1 MDSFLERALSL
12 VKRGIHVFPV
22 APGILGDDKS
32 GKNPLTENG
41 VDDATLDRKKLNE
54 WHAKW
59 PTANVGCAPVGKGF
73 LDDDN
78 GDLAERYEK
87 ETGDKFPRT
96 FTVLTSVNGSG
107 LRKKHHY
114 FDSDETT
121 ILLGNRKASSPEGG
135 ERFSFREHGLYVV
148 GPGSVHWTGAVYTAE
163 DEKAPFALMGKKLA
177 NWLEQNSEMEKSKT
191 HGGEGPI
198 AHADWNPDKW
208 MEFYEDAFTC
218 GQDGEWWVSSVC
230 PATYE
235 GPGTGRKHE
244 HSTKT
249 GFRFGGAAPE
259 FHCFAGGCPGS
270 GMSFGDVVKHLNK
283 YHEPYPGPIWKE
295 EPIEQVLKAF
305 DVVSADAIGKTEIPE
320 TLPETDESKIKEY
333 ELWKSEDGFE
343 KMTAIR
349 FSDAPMAPVDW
360 LWKGRL
366 PRGCGLVISGSV
378 GTNKSMM
385 STDIAARITKGWD
398 WPDGEK
404 NDLGPRE
411 VLVAA
416 TEDDLHTTIK
426 PRFVAAGGDCTKISF
441 LKNVFA
447 CDEEGNL
454 KSRELDINADIARL
468 LKMLRANPQILLV
481 ILDPLTGFFGDMDG
495 NDNKKIR
502 PMMQKIAKVC
512 RLTGVAFILLIH
524 ENKRGDANAVD
535 KILGAGAVSQV
546 IRAGVRISK
555 DPRNKPDGRIM
566 ANIKGNLSRDNGGMK
581 FSIGSKNLTAED
593 GRLLEDIGYIEWG
606 EKHGMNADDV
616 MDEERAFRREAMGAD
631 TKVEQAMNILRDALL
646 EGPRLQ
652 RDVHKLLDAAK
663 ISDETKRR
671 ARRKLGI
678 KGSRGYPWY
687 WCLPEHELPGP
698 TFEAE
703 EPKIEDT
710 GVM

>member
-1 MDSFLERALSL
+1 MDSFLERALPL

-87 ETGDKFPRT
+87 ETEDKFPRT

-107 LRKKHHY
+107 LRKKHYY

-218 GQDGEWWVSSVC
+218 SQDGEWWVSSIC

-249 GFRFGGAAPE
+249 GFRFDGAAPE

-283 YHEPYPGPIWKE
+283 YHGKYPGKIWAE
-295 EPIEQVLKAF
+295 EPVEEILEAF
-305 DVVSADAIGKTEIPE
+305 GVEDADEREAQESVSPE
-320 TLPETDESKIKEY
+320 EPPEAQPWAGEY
-333 ELWKSEDGFE
+333 RLWEGEGSGIVG
-343 KMTAIR
+343 IR
-349 FSDAPMAPVDW
+349 LSDARERAVDW

-366 PRGCGLVISGSV
+366 PAGCGLVISGSP

-385 STDIAARITKGWD
+385 SLSLVACVTNGWD

-404 NDLGPRE
+404 NTMGPRE
-411 VLVAA
+411 VLIAA
-416 TEDDLHTTIK
+416 TEDDLETTIK
-426 PRFVAAGGDCTKISF
+426 PRLMAMGADCSKITAI
-441 LKNVFA
+441 KNVFDT
-447 CDEEGNL
+447 DENGR
-454 KSRELDINADIARL
+454 KVSRELNLDGDTAKLYAL
-468 LKMLRANPQILLV
+468 LKANPQILMV
-481 ILDPLTGFFGDMDG
+481 VLDPLTGFFGDVDG

-502 PMMQKIAKVC
+502 PMMQRIAKVC
-512 RLTGVAFILLIH
+512 RLTRTAFVLLIH
-524 ENKRGDANAVD
+524 ENKRADANAVD
-535 KILGAGAVSQV
+535 RILGAGAVSQV
-546 IRAGVRISK
+546 VRAGVRISK
-555 DPRNKPDGRIM
+555 DPKRKPDGRIM
-566 ANIKGNLSRDNGGMK
+566 ANIKSSLSRDNGGMR
-581 FSIGSKNLTAED
+581 FTVRSKNVTAWD
-593 GRLLEDIGYIEWG
+593 GTVLEDIGYIEWG
-606 EKHGMNADDV
+606 EKHGMSADDV
-616 MDEERAFRREAMGAD
+616 LDEERAVKKEGGED
-631 TKVEQAMNILRDALL
+631 TKLGQAIKIFEEALI
-646 EGPRLQ
+646 GGKRLQ
-652 RDVHKLLDAAK
+652 RDVHRLLDAAD
-663 ISDETKRR
+663 ISDATKRR
-671 ARRKLGI
+671 AKAKLGVVSS
-678 KGSRGYPWY
+678 KSAPWY
-687 WCLPEHELPGP
+687 WWLPGN
-698 TFEAE
+698 EGE
-703 EPKIEDT
+703 EEIFVESAPMQDT
-710 GVM
+710 EVM